1 MRVVYVFAVLP
12 IVIGGVCPSQE
23 SFNVSALTCGEV
35 ISFLTYHSERVVSRF
50 NESPRPLML
59 AFVHLVGTFSNL
71 RSECVTESFRFIS
84 MLLIRDALPLL
95 QSGNQLEDFPIARFH
110 ENLKKLPILEVAA
123 PYYSHEHDGRL
134 TSLEALRMRT
144 FNEQPLCHICVLRY
158 AINELFQEGDTV
170 LELGSGPGAV
180 HSVWLN
186 QTGLVKSVAVDN
198 FPETSFVTNN
208 NVLEVDF
215 KNKSELE
222 NLRFLHADWI
232 LGLGLDIEPEM
243 VIDSLRPNKGLIFSS
258 ITASVTL
265 ADTRVS
271 FELNAACNSS
281 SHHYYIKLTL

>member
-1 MRVVYVFAVLP
+1 MFAVLP
-12 IVIGGVCPSQE
+12 ITIGGVCPSQE
-23 SFNVSALTCGEV
+23 SFNVSSLTCGEV
-35 ISFLTYHSERVVSRF
+35 ISFLTYHSEKVVSRF

-59 AFVHLVGTFSNL
+59 AFFHLVGTFSNL
-71 RSECVTESFRFIS
+71 RTECVTESFRFIA

-95 QSGNQLEDFPIARFH
+95 QSGNQIEDFPIARFH
-110 ENLKKLPILEVAA
+110 ENLKRLSVNEVAA

-134 TSLEALRMRT
+134 TTLEALRVRT
-144 FNEQPLCHICVLRY
+144 FNEQPLIHICVLRY
-158 AINELFQEGDTV
+158 AINELFNEGDTV

-208 NVLEVDF
+208 TVLEVDF
-215 KNKSELE
+215 RNKSELG

-243 VIDSLRPNKGLIFSS
+243 VFDAVRPKKGLIFSS
-258 ITASVTL
+258 MNASVTL
-265 ADTRVS
+265 ADTRES
-271 FELNAACNSS
+271 SALNAACNSS
-281 SHHYYIKLTL
+281 SQHFFVIPSN